1 MPIQKTITLRTH
13 TFDLDWNRHVTSRTY
28 EKFGY
33 DARFSILEDLGY
45 SVHKCLEEE
54 IQYISHSTFVRFLGQ
69 QFANSDIQV
78 VTELSRDK
86 DGLLYWKQNLIDAN
100 GKPACEL
107 YTTSYLQSKDGT
119 KLILD
124 VPLLEENWKV
134 SSIHKR
140 PEGQFTLE
148 HHWPIPFSDMNCF
161 WNLPSDSI
169 WKIFEEGRFLFF
181 REVID
186 LSLIKATDTST
197 FFMGGEIQISE
208 LPSPGSK
215 ITLHS
220 WIESFE
226 KIRFYFRQ
234 DIVGEDGK
242 VLVSMKDEQLFVA
255 LSASRPKKA
264 PPEFISKVER
274 FIEKK

>member
-45 SVHKCLEEE
+45 SVHQCLEKE

-69 QFANSDIQV
+69 QFANSNIDV

-86 DGLLYWKQNLIDAN
+86 EGLLYWKQNLIDSN
-100 GKPACEL
+100 GKPSCEL
-107 YTTSYLQSKDGT
+107 YTTSYLQSKEGT

-124 VPLLEENWKV
+124 VPLLEEKWKE
-134 SSIHKR
+134 SNIHKR
-140 PEGQFTLE
+140 PEGQLTLE
-148 HHWPIPFSDMNCF
+148 HNWPIPFSDMNCF

-186 LSLIKATDTST
+186 LSLIKETDTST
-197 FFMGGEIQISE
+197 FFMGGEIQINE

-215 ITLHS
+215 IILHS
-220 WIESFE
+220 WIETFE

-234 DIVGEDGK
+234 DIVNEEGK
-242 VLVSMKDEQLFVA
+242 VLVSMRDEQLFVA

-264 PPEFISKVER
+264 PPEFITKVER
-274 FIEKK
+274 FIEKN